1 VKQIDT
7 FYQQHTQQSVKKKK
21 VQSEKFEYQA
31 SSEQSIEQHA
41 KQRVN
46 KKMTLSNMLLSS
58 NKQEKAKQLDNNRNV
73 NKLSNGST
81 VT

>member
-7 FYQQHTQQSVKKKK
+7 FYQQHTQQSVKKNKK
-21 VQSEKFEYQA
+21 VQSEKFELHE
-31 SSEQSIEQHA
+31 SSEQNIELEQDDFEQYA
-41 KQRVN
+41 AEQQQARE
-46 KKMTLSNMLLSS
+46 
-58 NKQEKAKQLDNNRNV
+58 QAKQLDNNRNV